1 MMPPDS
7 RDHSEWSLAHP
18 LPKERR
24 ASDRDIGRHILANN
38 PQPSNELSRHVHE
51 PSPTMYMHYTLS
63 EDHSGGDDCV
73 RGAILARL
81 GAREERSP
89 VLSRLQHRSRPI

>member
-1 MMPPDS
+1 MPLDNPGHRERS
-7 RDHSEWSLAHP
+7 RKGRL
-18 LPKERR
+18 LKERR
-24 ASDRDIGRHILANN
+24 ASDREVGHHKLANSSE
-38 PQPSNELSRHVHE
+38 PSNELTRREIE
-51 PSPTMYMHYTLS
+51 PATTMYMHYTLS
-63 EDHSGGDDCV
+63 EDHSGGDECV